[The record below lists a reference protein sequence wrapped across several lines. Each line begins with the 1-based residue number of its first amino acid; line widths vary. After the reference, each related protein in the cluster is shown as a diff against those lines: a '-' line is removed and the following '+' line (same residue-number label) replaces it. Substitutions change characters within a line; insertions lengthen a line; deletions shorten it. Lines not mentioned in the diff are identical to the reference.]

1 MTGNPLRSMLYLQLI
16 ILSVR
21 HDVTIDNKTFIFLEP
36 YSRVQTDQI
45 QLMRYTHHTHV
56 TILHTLRRKSRPNH

>member
-21 HDVTIDNKTFIFLEP
+21 HDVTIDNKTFVFLEP
-36 YSRVQTDQI
+36 YNRVQTDQT
-45 QLMRYTHHTHV
+45 QLMRYTNHTHV